1 MRSER
6 LAVYTT
12 VYPAVAP
19 YLAEWYRS
27 VLAQTDRDFTL
38 WMGLHGVEPDDVVN
52 AIGQQVE
59 ARWVPVPASA
69 TPAQVRSAALME
81 LLPIHDAVVFVDSDD
96 VLMPTRIET
105 ARAALQSADVAGCAL
120 AVMDTA
126 GRDLAVTF
134 GAPEGDDAAELLP
147 RYNVFGLSNTAYRAE
162 TLRRCLPTPDDCL
175 LYDWLLATRA
185 WTAGATLAFD
195 ATPQMRYR
203 QYAANTAPM
212 LPPFTGQQ
220 VLTASGR
227 VLNHYDLMLDDSWRL
242 PPAHQ
247 SRLDAERRRVRRF
260 DTAMRS
266 APETLQTYVEQ
277 LNQLPPLRVWWWQVA
292 HPDLEF
298 LWTN

>member
-6 LAVYTT
+6 LAMYTT
-12 VYPAVAP
+12 IYPGVEP

-27 VLAQTDRDFTL
+27 VLAQTDHDFTL
-38 WMGLHGVEPDDVVN
+38 WIGLHGVEPGTVTRAV
-52 AIGQQVE
+52 GQELE

-69 TPAQVRSAALME
+69 TPAQVRSAALAE
-81 LLPIHDAVVFVDSDD
+81 LLTEHDAVVFVDSDD
-96 VLMPTRIET
+96 VLLPSRVEA
-105 ARAALQSADVAGCAL
+105 ARAALRSADVSGCAL

-134 GAPEGDDAAELLP
+134 GALDGDDAADLLP
-147 RYNVFGLSNTAYRAE
+147 RYNVFGLSNTAYRAD

-185 WTAGATLAFD
+185 WSAGATLAFD
-195 ATPQMRYR
+195 ETPRMRYR

-212 LPPFTGQQ
+212 LPPFTGPQ
-220 VLTASGR
+220 VLAASSR
-227 VLNHYDLMLDDSWRL
+227 VLDHYDIMLHDGWRF

-247 SRLDAERRRVRRF
+247 RRLDAERQRVKRF
-260 DTAMRS
+260 DAAMRS
-266 APETLQTYVEQ
+266 APDTLQTYVEQ

-292 HPDLEF
+292 HPQLEH